1 MISEQAWLLVAANGN
16 VVSEVLSLVLGVWDL
31 VNDIYLN
38 NICMKESSCI
48 AAEEHFIENIYQEC
62 KYVISSAKSLKS
74 DIWE

>member
-1 MISEQAWLLVAANGN
+1 MISEQAWLLVAAN

-48 AAEEHFIENIYQEC
+48 AAEEHLIENIYQEC
-62 KYVISSAKSLKS
+62 KYVIYAEKSLKS